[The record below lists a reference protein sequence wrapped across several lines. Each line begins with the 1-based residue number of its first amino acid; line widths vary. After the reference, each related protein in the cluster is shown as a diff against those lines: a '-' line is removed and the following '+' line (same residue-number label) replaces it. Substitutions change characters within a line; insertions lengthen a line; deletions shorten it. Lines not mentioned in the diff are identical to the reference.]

1 VKISE
6 EWLRD
11 LFRHFGLRSDIPSTA
26 PEVLRIVDFE
36 NNTVHL
42 TGDIRIKTT
51 RFQGRLLTE
60 VCPSTF
66 EQIRELRGMGLVN
79 IVQNGKQRFFL
90 PELSPHIYLEPVL
103 GLYPPI
109 STDIDFLPE
118 LKPEFQAL
126 KKEAPISL
134 PQWLSVPD
142 PRAVSELQIF
152 EETLF
157 FELRR

>member
-1 VKISE
+1 M
-6 EWLRD
+6 
-11 LFRHFGLRSDIPSTA
+11 
-26 PEVLRIVDFE
+26 LRIVDFE

-103 GLYPPI
+103 ALYPPI

-126 KKEAPISL
+126 KKKAPISL

-142 PRAVSELQIF
+142 PRDVSELQIF

-157 FELRR
+157 LS